1 MAKVSHCEYCGEDLG
16 REVERWAGEIVVCGK
31 PECTRYERDVYRERE
46 ADARERAEA
55 DDYSAY
61 R

>member
-1 MAKVSHCEYCGEDLG
+1 MAKVSHCEYCGEDIP
-16 REVERWAGEIVVCGK
+16 EVQKYPGDVVVCGK
-31 PECTRYERDVYRERE
+31 RECTQYEREVYRERD

-55 DDYSAY
+55 DDYNAY